1 MPIRMAAPT
10 DQTDKSV
17 CGKPSVNPLG
27 DEPSGG
33 KLRLDA
39 TSLFE
44 SKPTP
49 PVSMIASGEH

>member
-39 TSLFE
+39 TRF
-44 SKPTP
+44 SKANPLP